1 LQLNAAT
8 PALSLS
14 STSLTFGNVAVGT
27 AVTKSVTVTSSG
39 TVAVTVNSDSIS
51 GTGFTVSGGSFPVT
65 LNPGQ
70 AIVLTVQFDPTTA
83 SASTGQLSIA
93 SNAPAATV
101 SLSGTGTS
109 VAPTVSALSCGST
122 SITGSLTDTCT
133 VSLSGS
139 APTGG
144 QSVSLNSSSSAVT
157 VPASITV
164 PATATSAS
172 FSASVAAVTSAQT
185 ATLTASSGG
194 TSKSASLQLNAATP
208 LLSLNASSISFGA
221 IVVNATTQTV
231 TLTSSGTAAVTVNS
245 VAVTGSGFS
254 VSPVSLPATLNPGQ
268 TINITLTFDPTAV
281 GAATGQL
288 TVTSNSSTNSTANVS
303 LSGTGNPHQVAL
315 SWAAPGSSTDPIA
328 GYNVYRAAGSTSSF
342 AVVNSMNAQTA
353 YTDSNVQSG
362 QSYNYYVTSVGSSGV
377 ESAPSNT
384 TTVTVP

>member
-1 LQLNAAT
+1 
-8 PALSLS
+8 
-14 STSLTFGNVAVGT
+14 VGT

-51 GTGFTVSGGSFPVT
+51 GTGFTVSGGSFPAT
-65 LNPGQ
+65 LNPGE
-70 AIVLTVQFDPTTA
+70 AMVLTVQFDPTSA
-83 SASTGQLSIA
+83 SASTGQLTIA
-93 SNAPAATV
+93 SNAPTATV
-101 SLSGTGTS
+101 SLSGTGTT
-109 VAPTVSALSCGST
+109 VAPTVSTLSCAST

-144 QSVSLNSSSSAVT
+144 QSVSLASSSSAIT

-208 LLSLNASSISFGA
+208 VLILNASSISFGA
-221 IVVNATTQTV
+221 IVVNNATTQTV
-231 TLTSSGTAAVTVNS
+231 TLTSNGTAAVTVNS

-281 GAATGQL
+281 GAATGKL
-288 TVTSNSSTNSTANVS
+288 TVTSNSSTNSTATVS

-315 SWAAPGSSTDPIA
+315 SWAAPSGSTDPIA

-362 QSYNYYVTSVGSSGV
+362 QSYNYYVTSVGSSGA

-384 TTVTVP
+384 TTVTIP